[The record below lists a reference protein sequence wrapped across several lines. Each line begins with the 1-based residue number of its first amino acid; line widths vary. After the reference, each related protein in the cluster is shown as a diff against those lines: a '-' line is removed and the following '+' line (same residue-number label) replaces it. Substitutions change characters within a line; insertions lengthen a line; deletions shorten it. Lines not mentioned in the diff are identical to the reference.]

1 MKPVKHLLTS
11 SSKLVNV
18 PELTFKKGLFN
29 SPLSPKP
36 KEKHSAKVVRDK
48 LEPMVL
54 KSPPTG
60 ESIVRY
66 ALPIPSSKTK
76 ELIAEDE
83 LIRKITKHLKM
94 VVSSLE
100 ETYGYGT
107 QNGEKAVVKPE
118 HEELNFSV
126 GDDLTSF
133 LICCSQF
140 ATQLEAAAKEEHNIL
155 ESLFK
160 WFQRQVNQMEE
171 ISKDQTFSE
180 AEFPTPDKTVSLSIA
195 QIVKQVHKL
204 EELKNRLKEGSKG
217 NFRELL
223 SKPKD
228 SGIPPEDVQTYETV
242 KQKIEEFIKTHSTEE
257 ITDVSVTEPQTSPVT
272 NQLNTMLKIFENQAN
287 KLERAM
293 NEQLMLEAKYTQIQ
307 SDLQVLSEEKL
318 MLENELQKLKSTEKT
333 KATSERTKKV
343 MKTEKKK
350 DKGKSED
357 SEAKKSV
364 GKELKVK
371 ENMPQVQKVAH
382 ALEIE
387 NKVLREQLKQ
397 ALQEAERAK
406 QQLAYFLNQ
415 EKEFLKSEAKTKTTT
430 EMGTGKLKVKGEDS
444 KYILLENE
452 TRKAVVGD
460 SGGQKTNDKIT
471 YPQILKSQDG
481 SSFLKTPSER
491 LTDEDLSRIVSSKN
505 YDKTFTTMLQHEEIK
520 DAQSAGKLL
529 QENEMFASSFISPSV
544 VQRRVLGTDISK
556 VADILEEKFKT
567 KLEKQTYQ
575 EARGFQ
581 APGRKLDENPLL
593 KNETPSE
600 AKKRLLKPGTARA
613 NRRNAFLI
621 TEPKAIT
628 IDDQLPED
636 IDSVL
641 NRRSQVNLEA
651 SGSGSFDSYDEASY
665 EKVMLNHQDLVS
677 KTQMQVKK
685 QRTLKK
691 ERLSTHDKV
700 RDKKRMHENLDSK
713 IQQHVK
719 KGKSHRREGHTTCDD
734 VSDESLMFMQQ
745 DLKLE
750 TEIHVEKQKS
760 SGPESVTSDKVPDEN
775 PVLEQES
782 MSETQLEVK
791 KQRPSKERRLSSH
804 EKISD
809 ANLMHDH
816 QESMSKSQMT
826 VKQQK
831 EEKHT
836 QDEVPDGNHM
846 LDHQELMSES
856 EIQVKKESFHTGE
869 RFTTYDDAPDKTPVL
884 QHQESVPKLPIQE
897 QKTSKGGE
905 HITQD
910 EVLDGNPML
919 EHQDSRSK
927 SEIHVKKPSF
937 HKGETLTTSDNDVP
951 DHTPVLQHQDSVS
964 KLPVQ
969 VQKQITPR
977 GGKHST
983 QDEVPDRNRIL
994 HHQDSVSKSEIQVK
1008 KPSLHKGEGLTAPDD
1023 VPDNTPVLQHQDSVS
1038 KLPMQVQKQ
1047 ISSGEGKHGT
1057 PDKVPGGNLILEHED
1072 SELKKQA
1079 QVKKQRTS
1087 IGERLKTRIGVPDEN
1102 LTVFDQYPV
1111 SKLQTQVEKQI
1122 NYRRERSQSY
1132 FGASGQNPLL
1142 VNEDLVS
1149 KPQKQVKKEIA
1160 SREERRYTYPFQN
1173 QKNDMIT
1180 VENLHPEKKDLFS
1193 RKQSQTQKPR
1203 AIKKE
1208 NLDAQKARDISS
1220 EDEIGSKSQSQ
1231 TEKLRAGKMETLN
1244 NQDVDELSDEKFAL
1258 DDLVRTKGYKDN
1270 TQLSGVYHPQILR
1283 IKRETTTEHPDIA
1296 ENLPEMNPSIDDL
1309 IFQLDLNK
1317 VIEIDLEHLKDTLGR
1332 HIRIVENKTLAK
1344 APLETHTE
1352 RYAEA
1357 TRRNILKGE
1366 IKSHL
1371 ASDAELFPDIIGK
1384 HFLKSEFKTQ
1394 PKNHLGTNIQGLT
1407 GKTGR
1412 GVIKGQ
1418 FRTQSSNLPDT
1429 DTEHFPNAV
1438 GRSMLKSDIK
1448 TQSKSHP
1455 GKRVNLFK
1463 DKDKST
1469 QHQTEFFTGHIA
1481 GSKFPMNVI
1490 NFSQVDNQDLLK
1502 GKNAIL
1508 QQENVY
1514 ARHVAPSKYK
1524 TKIITLSPFDDEDV
1538 SFEDFSSYMTERP
1551 KVLHRPSKTRPGFY
1565 KAINFPSL
1573 NKEHS
1578 GHQKRSTLKKKNIE
1592 HEETLPTVIAT
1603 TRKPVYKGKSNV
1615 PYTTA

>member
-36 KEKHSAKVVRDK
+36 KEKHSAKLAREK

-54 KSPPTG
+54 RSPPTG
-60 ESIVRY
+60 ESIVKY

-94 VVSSLE
+94 VVSTLE
-100 ETYGYGT
+100 EAFAYGT

-118 HEELNFSV
+118 LEGLAFSV

-140 ATQLEAAAKEEHNIL
+140 ATQLEEAAKEEHNIL

-180 AEFPTPDKTVSLSIA
+180 AEFPSPDKTVSLSIA

-204 EELKNRLKEGSKG
+204 EELKNRLKEGSKYS
-217 NFRELL
+217 FRELL

-228 SGIPPEDVQTYETV
+228 REMPPEDVQTYETV
-242 KQKIEEFIKTHSTEE
+242 KQKIEEFIKTYSTEE
-257 ITDVSVTEPQTSPVT
+257 IADVSVTEPQTSPVT

-307 SDLQVLSEEKL
+307 SNLQVLSEEKL

-333 KATSERTKKV
+333 KATSERTKKI

-371 ENMPQVQKVAH
+371 ENVPQVQKVAH

-415 EKEFLKSEAKTKTTT
+415 EKELLKSEAKTKTTT

-444 KYILLENE
+444 KYIPLENE

-460 SGGQKTNDKIT
+460 PGGQKTNDKIT
-471 YPQILKSQDG
+471 HPQILKSQDG
-481 SSFLKTPSER
+481 SPFLKTPSEG
-491 LTDEDLSRIVSSKN
+491 LTDEDLSHILSSKN
-505 YDKTFTTMLQHEEIK
+505 YDKTFTTMLWHEEIK
-520 DAQSAGKLL
+520 DAQSVGTLL
-529 QENEMFASSFISPSV
+529 QGNEMSAASFISPSV
-544 VQRRVLGTDISK
+544 VKRKMLGTDISK
-556 VADILEEKFKT
+556 ADIIEENLQT
-567 KLEKQTYQ
+567 KIEKQTYQ
-575 EARGFQ
+575 EAREFQ
-581 APGRKLDENPLL
+581 G
-593 KNETPSE
+593 
-600 AKKRLLKPGTARA
+600 
-613 NRRNAFLI
+613 
-621 TEPKAIT
+621 
-628 IDDQLPED
+628 
-636 IDSVL
+636 
-641 NRRSQVNLEA
+641 
-651 SGSGSFDSYDEASY
+651 YDKASY
-665 EKVMLNHQDLVS
+665 EKVMLNHQDSVS
-677 KTQMQVKK
+677 KTEMQVKK

-700 RDKKRMHENLDSK
+700 RDKKRMHENQDSK

-719 KGKSHRREGHTTCDD
+719 KGKSQRREGHTTHDG
-734 VSDESLMFMQQ
+734 VSDESPMFTQQ

-750 TEIHVEKQKS
+750 TEIHVEKPKS
-760 SGPESVTSDKVPDEN
+760 SGSESV
-775 PVLEQES
+775 
-782 MSETQLEVK
+782 M
-791 KQRPSKERRLSSH
+791 
-804 EKISD
+804 
-809 ANLMHDH
+809 
-816 QESMSKSQMT
+816 
-826 VKQQK
+826 
-831 EEKHT
+831 T

-846 LDHQELMSES
+846 LDHQEAMSES

-869 RFTTYDDAPDKTPVL
+869 RFTT
-884 QHQESVPKLPIQE
+884 
-897 QKTSKGGE
+897 
-905 HITQD
+905 QD
-910 EVLDGNPML
+910 EVPDGNGMPV
-919 EHQDSRSK
+919 HQGSVSK
-927 SEIHVKKPSF
+927 SEIQVKKQSF
-937 HKGETLTTSDNDVP
+937 HKGEKLSTQDEVPDRNRILDHEDSVSKSEIQVRKPSLHKGERLTAPDDVP
-951 DHTPVLQHQDSVS
+951 DNAPVLQHQDSVS

-969 VQKQITPR
+969 VQKQITSR
-977 GGKHST
+977 GGGQS
-983 QDEVPDRNRIL
+983 
-994 HHQDSVSKSEIQVK
+994 
-1008 KPSLHKGEGLTAPDD
+1008 
-1023 VPDNTPVLQHQDSVS
+1023 
-1038 KLPMQVQKQ
+1038 
-1047 ISSGEGKHGT
+1047 T
-1057 PDKVPGGNLILEHED
+1057 PDKVPSGNLVLEYED

-1079 QVKKQRTS
+1079 QVNKQRTS
-1087 IGERLKTRIGVPDEN
+1087 IGERLKTHIGVPDKN
-1102 LTVFDQYPV
+1102 LMVFNQYPV
-1111 SKLQTQVEKQI
+1111 SKLQTQVENQI
-1122 NYRRERSQSY
+1122 NYRRERSQSFY
-1132 FGASGQNPLL
+1132 GASGQHPLL
-1142 VNEDLVS
+1142 VDEDLVS
-1149 KPQKQVKKEIA
+1149 KPQKQVKKHIG
-1160 SREERRYTYPFQN
+1160 SPEERHYTYPFQT

-1193 RKQSQTQKPR
+1193 IKQSQTQKPR

-1208 NLDAQKARDISS
+1208 NLDAQKARDLSS
-1220 EDEIGSKSQSQ
+1220 KDEVGSKSQSQ
-1231 TEKLRAGKMETLN
+1231 TEKLRAGRMETLN
-1244 NQDVDELSDEKFAL
+1244 NQDVDELSDEKFSL
-1258 DDLVRTKGYKDN
+1258 EDLVRTKEYKDK
-1270 TQLSGVYHPQILR
+1270 TQLSGIYQPQILR

-1296 ENLPEMNPSIDDL
+1296 KNLPEMNPSIDDL

-1317 VIEIDLEHLKDTLGR
+1317 VIEIDLEHLKDTIGR
-1332 HIRIVENKTLAK
+1332 HIQIVENKTLTK
-1344 APLETHTE
+1344 FPPETHTE

-1357 TRRNILKGE
+1357 TGRSILKGK
-1366 IKSHL
+1366 IKTKSKSHL
-1371 ASDAELFPDIIGK
+1371 ASDTELFPDIIGR

-1394 PKNHLGTNIQGLT
+1394 PKNYLGTNIQGLRS
-1407 GKTGR
+1407 KTGR

-1418 FRTQSSNLPDT
+1418 FKMQSMNLPDT
-1429 DTEHFPNAV
+1429 VTEHFPDAV
-1438 GRSMLKSDIK
+1438 GRSILKSGIK
-1448 TQSKSHP
+1448 TQFKSHPATDKEYMTDTVESEKENSKMKTYHKSHP
-1455 GKRVNLFK
+1455 GVNVFK
-1463 DKDKST
+1463 NKDMST
-1469 QHQTEFFTGHIA
+1469 QHQAEFFTGHIA

-1490 NFSQVDNQDLLK
+1490 NFSQLGNQDLLK
-1502 GKNAIL
+1502 GKNTFL

-1514 ARHVAPSKYK
+1514 ARHVAPSKYE
-1524 TKIITLSPFDDEDV
+1524 TKVITLSPFDDEDA
-1538 SFEDFSSYMTERP
+1538 SFEEFSSYMTELP
-1551 KVLHRPSKTRPGFY
+1551 KVLHGTSKTGPGVY

-1578 GHQKRSTLKKKNIE
+1578 GHQKKSTLQKKKIE
-1592 HEETLPTVIAT
+1592 HEETLPTVVAT
-1603 TRKPVYKGKSNV
+1603 TRKPIYKV

>member
-11 SSKLVNV
+11 SNKLVNV

-36 KEKHSAKVVRDK
+36 KEKHSAKLVRDK

-54 KSPPTG
+54 GSPPTG
-60 ESIVRY
+60 ESVVRY
-66 ALPIPSSKTK
+66 ALPIPSNKTK

-94 VVSSLE
+94 VVASLE

-107 QNGEKAVVKPE
+107 QNGEKEIVKPE
-118 HEELNFSV
+118 HEELTFSV

-195 QIVKQVHKL
+195 QIVKQVHRL
-204 EELKNRLKEGSKG
+204 EELKNRLKEGSKY
-217 NFRELL
+217 NFRELV

-228 SGIPPEDVQTYETV
+228 SGIPPEDVQTYEIM

-257 ITDVSVTEPQTSPVT
+257 ITDVSVTEPLETSPVT

-293 NEQLMLEAKYTQIQ
+293 HEQLMLEAKCTQIQ

-371 ENMPQVQKVAH
+371 ENMPQVQKAAH

-397 ALQEAERAK
+397 ALQ
-406 QQLAYFLNQ
+406 
-415 EKEFLKSEAKTKTTT
+415 
-430 EMGTGKLKVKGEDS
+430 
-444 KYILLENE
+444 
-452 TRKAVVGD
+452 
-460 SGGQKTNDKIT
+460 
-471 YPQILKSQDG
+471 ILKSQDG
-481 SSFLKTPSER
+481 SPFLKTPSER

-505 YDKTFTTMLQHEEIK
+505 YDKTFTTMLWHEEIK
-520 DAQSAGKLL
+520 DAQSVGKLL
-529 QENEMFASSFISPSV
+529 QENEMFTAPFISPSV
-544 VQRRVLGTDISK
+544 VKKRVLGTDVSK
-556 VADILEEKFKT
+556 VADILEENLQT
-567 KLEKQTYQ
+567 KIGKQTYQ
-575 EARGFQ
+575 EARKFQ
-581 APGRKLDENPLL
+581 APGRELDENPLL
-593 KNETPSE
+593 ENETPSE
-600 AKKRLLKPGTARA
+600 AKKQLLKLGTARA

-636 IDSVL
+636 IASVL
-641 NRRSQVNLEA
+641 NRQSQINLEA
-651 SGSGSFDSYDEASY
+651 SANGSFDRYDEASY

-691 ERLSTHDKV
+691 ERLSPHDKV
-700 RDKKRMHENLDSK
+700 QDKKRMHENQDSK
-713 IQQHVK
+713 IQQYVK
-719 KGKSHRREGHTTCDD
+719 KGKSHRREGHTTHDD
-734 VSDESLMFMQQ
+734 VSDESLMIMQQ

-760 SGPESVTSDKVPDEN
+760 SGPESVITSDKVPDEN

-791 KQRPSKERRLSSH
+791 KQRPSKGRRLSTQ
-804 EKISD
+804 EEISD
-809 ANLMHDH
+809 ANLVRDH

-831 EEKHT
+831 EKKHT

-846 LDHQELMSES
+846 LDHQESVSES

-869 RFTTYDDAPDKTPVL
+869 RFTTHDDAPDKTPVL
-884 QHQESVPKLPIQE
+884 QHQESVSKFPVQE
-897 QKTSKGGE
+897 QKTSKGGK

-910 EVLDGNPML
+910 EVLDGNPMF
-919 EHQDSRSK
+919 EPQDSRSK
-927 SEIHVKKPSF
+927 SEIQMKKPSF
-937 HKGETLTTSDNDVP
+937 HKGETLTT
-951 DHTPVLQHQDSVS
+951 
-964 KLPVQ
+964 
-969 VQKQITPR
+969 
-977 GGKHST
+977 
-983 QDEVPDRNRIL
+983 QDEVPDRYRIL
-994 HHQDSVSKSEIQVK
+994 DHQDSVSKSEIEVK
-1008 KPSLHKGEGLTAPDD
+1008 KPSLHEWEGLTAPDD
-1023 VPDNTPVLQHQDSVS
+1023 EPDNTPVIQHQDSVS

-1047 ISSGEGKHGT
+1047 ISSGEGKHST
-1057 PDKVPGGNLILEHED
+1057 PDKVPRGNLILEHED

-1087 IGERLKTRIGVPDEN
+1087 IGERLKTHIGVPAEN
-1102 LTVFDQYPV
+1102 LTVFNQYPV

-1122 NYRRERSQSY
+1122 HYRKERSQSY
-1132 FGASGQNPLL
+1132 FGVSGQNPLL
-1142 VNEDLVS
+1142 VNEDSVS
-1149 KPQKQVKKEIA
+1149 KPQKQVKKQIA

-1173 QKNDMIT
+1173 LKNDMIT
-1180 VENLHPEKKDLFS
+1180 VENLHREKKDLFS
-1193 RKQSQTQKPR
+1193 RKQSQTQKPG

-1208 NLDAQKARDISS
+1208 SHDAQKARDVSS
-1220 EDEIGSKSQSQ
+1220 EDEVGSKSQSQ

-1244 NQDVDELSDEKFAL
+1244 NQDVDELSDEKFSL
-1258 DDLVRTKGYKDN
+1258 DDLVGTKGYKDN
-1270 TQLSGVYHPQILR
+1270 TQLSGVYQPQILR

-1296 ENLPEMNPSIDDL
+1296 ENLPEMNLSIDDL

-1317 VIEIDLEHLKDTLGR
+1317 VIEIDLEHLKDTVER
-1332 HIRIVENKTLAK
+1332 RIRRVENKTLAK
-1344 APLETHTE
+1344 GLPETHTE

-1357 TRRNILKGE
+1357 TGRSTLKGE

-1371 ASDAELFPDIIGK
+1371 ASDTELFPDIIGRR
-1384 HFLKSEFKTQ
+1384 FLKSEFKTQ

-1412 GVIKGQ
+1412 GVIKGR
-1418 FRTQSSNLPDT
+1418 FKTQSRNLLDT

-1438 GRSMLKSDIK
+1438 GRSMLKSGIK

-1469 QHQTEFFTGHIA
+1469 QHQTEFFTGHIT
-1481 GSKFPMNVI
+1481 GSKFSMNMI

-1502 GKNAIL
+1502 GKNMFL

-1514 ARHVAPSKYK
+1514 ARHIAPSKYK
-1524 TKIITLSPFDDEDV
+1524 TKIINLSPFDDEDA
-1538 SFEDFSSYMTERP
+1538 SFEDFSSYMTEPP
-1551 KVLHRPSKTRPGFY
+1551 KVLHRTSKTGPGFN

-1573 NKEHS
+1573 NKEYS
-1578 GHQKRSTLKKKNIE
+1578 GHQKKSTLNKKKIE
-1592 HEETLPTVIAT
+1592 HEEPLPTVTAT
-1603 TRKPVYKGKSNV
+1603 TRKPIYKV
-1615 PYTTA
+1615 FL

>member
-1 MKPVKHLLTS
+1 
-11 SSKLVNV
+11 
-18 PELTFKKGLFN
+18 
-29 SPLSPKP
+29 
-36 KEKHSAKVVRDK
+36 
-48 LEPMVL
+48 MVL

-60 ESIVRY
+60 ESIVSFPR
-66 ALPIPSSKTK
+66 LFK
-76 ELIAEDE
+76 EEKKVKSDFE
-83 LIRKITKHLKM
+83 V

-140 ATQLEAAAKEEHNIL
+140 ATQLEAAAKEEHNLSIF
-155 ESLFK
+155 LFVFFFKK

-636 IDSVL
+636 IASVL

-691 ERLSTHDKV
+691 ERLST
-700 RDKKRMHENLDSK
+700 R
-713 IQQHVK
+713 
-719 KGKSHRREGHTTCDD
+719 DD

-831 EEKHT
+831 EEKH
-836 QDEVPDGNHM
+836 
-846 LDHQELMSES
+846 
-856 EIQVKKESFHTGE
+856 
-869 RFTTYDDAPDKTPVL
+869 TYDDAPDKTPVL

-1047 ISSGEGKHGT
+1047 ISSGEGKHA

-1087 IGERLKTRIGVPDEN
+1087 IGERLK
-1102 LTVFDQYPV
+1102 
-1111 SKLQTQVEKQI
+1111 
-1122 NYRRERSQSY
+1122 SY

-1149 KPQKQVKKEIA
+1149 KPQKQVKKQIA
-1160 SREERRYTYPFQN
+1160 SLEERRYTYPFQN

-1208 NLDAQKARDISS
+1208 NLDVLFILVD
-1220 EDEIGSKSQSQ
+1220 
-1231 TEKLRAGKMETLN
+1231 
-1244 NQDVDELSDEKFAL
+1244 QDLDELSDEKFAL

-1270 TQLSGVYHPQILR
+1270 TQLSGVYRPQILR

-1357 TRRNILKGE
+1357 TGRNILKGK

-1384 HFLKSEFKTQ
+1384 HFLK
-1394 PKNHLGTNIQGLT
+1394 N
-1407 GKTGR
+1407 
-1412 GVIKGQ
+1412 
-1418 FRTQSSNLPDT
+1418 T

-1455 GKRVNLFK
+1455 GKTTDKEYMTDTVESEKETSKIKTHHKSHPGVNLFK

-1578 GHQKRSTLKKKNIE
+1578 DD
-1592 HEETLPTVIAT
+1592 
-1603 TRKPVYKGKSNV
+1603 
-1615 PYTTA
+1615 